1 MRRPLAWLSI
11 LLLGALP
18 TALMAADRTD
28 HIDNTVH
35 LLPAIPGDLE
45 MLEGKLAEFER
56 RSGIRVLVEFHERS
70 PSAREDEVPGAYMH
84 ALAGRLGVGQR
95 GVLIVYFAEE
105 SDWRVWIGDDLAPRF
120 AGKPGTVQA
129 LTASGAIHDAKE
141 AMLAVAHDRAEA
153 GFAALRKN
161 LPGDAEPPRDLQLR
175 LQTEALIDALIAKL
189 GPK

>member
-84 ALAGRLGVGQR
+84 ALAGRLGVG
-95 GVLIVYFAEE
+95 
-105 SDWRVWIGDDLAPRF
+105 
-120 AGKPGTVQA
+120 
-129 LTASGAIHDAKE
+129 
-141 AMLAVAHDRAEA
+141 
-153 GFAALRKN
+153 
-161 LPGDAEPPRDLQLR
+161 
-175 LQTEALIDALIAKL
+175 
-189 GPK
+189 